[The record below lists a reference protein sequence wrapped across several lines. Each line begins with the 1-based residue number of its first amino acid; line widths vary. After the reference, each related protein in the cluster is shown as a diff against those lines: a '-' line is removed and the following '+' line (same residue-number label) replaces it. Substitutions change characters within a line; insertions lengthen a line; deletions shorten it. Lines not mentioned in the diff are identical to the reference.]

1 MTRAAALLS
10 VLLAASPALAVDTE
24 QVFDDPALNARYH
37 ALIREVRCVTCLN
50 QTIADSSAP
59 LAADLRREIHG
70 MIANGSSDAE
80 IVDFLVSRYG
90 DFIMYRPPVKPL
102 TYALWGG
109 PVALLVVGGVV
120 FLAVVRARSKQPLD
134 EEDELA

>member
-1 MTRAAALLS
+1 MIRALVAFAAVWS
-10 VLLAASPALAVDTE
+10 VSTVLAVDTE
-24 QVFDDPALNARYH
+24 QAFDDPGLNARYH
-37 ALIREVRCVTCLN
+37 TLIREVRCVTCLN

-59 LAADLRREIHG
+59 LAADLRREIHE

-102 TYALWGG
+102 TWALWGG
-109 PVALLVVGGVV
+109 PVALLVVGGIV
-120 FLAVVRARSKQPLD
+120 FLTIVRARGKQPLED
-134 EEDELA
+134 EDELA